1 MKNLQRQVIA
11 EYQQRFDQPPAFVVR
26 APGRVNLIGEHTDYN
41 EGFVLPMTIDRSIW
55 VALRPREDR
64 CVMLHSVGFPE
75 PARFPLDEI
84 TEGDGWDRYVRG
96 VAWALQ
102 AEGYLLDGWQ
112 GVVASDIP
120 VGAGLASSA
129 ALELALARAFWAVRP
144 WDWNPTEV
152 AQITRRTENEWLGL
166 QTGIMDQMIS
176 ANGKDGH
183 ALLID
188 CRSLV
193 TRLVPLP
200 QGNAVVVL
208 DTATPRSLVDSIYN
222 ERVAECSTASDFFGV
237 PALRDVSI
245 EDFDARSGELDSHIR
260 RRARHVITE
269 NARTLRAAE
278 AMENGDAVE
287 LGQLMNASHISLRDD
302 YQVSSRELDAMVE
315 IATSQ
320 PGCLGARMTGAGF
333 GGCAVALVQDQ
344 LASPFSEEVVT
355 AYKRQTGI
363 QPNVYICHP
372 SNGAEL
378 VET

>member
-1 MKNLQRQVIA
+1 MKNLQRHVIR
-11 EYQQRFDQPPAFVVR
+11 EYQDRFNQVPDFVVR
-26 APGRVNLIGEHTDYN
+26 APGRVNLIGGHTDYN

-55 VALRPREDR
+55 IALHSREDR
-64 CVMLHSVGFPE
+64 CVVVHSVDFPD

-84 TEGDGWDRYVRG
+84 TAGKSWDRYVRG

-102 AEGYLLDGWQ
+102 DEGYLLDGWQ

-129 ALELALARAFWAVRP
+129 ALELSLARAFWAVNS
-144 WDWNPTEV
+144 WDWDPTEV
-152 AQITRRTENEWLGL
+152 ARITRRTENEWLGL

-176 ANGKDGH
+176 ANGKEGH

-188 CRSLV
+188 CRTLV

-200 QGNAVVVL
+200 GETAVVVL
-208 DTATPRSLVDSIYN
+208 DTATQRSLVDSVYN

-237 PALRDVSI
+237 EALRDVRL
-245 EDFDARSGELDSHIR
+245 EDFDARAEELDSLIR

-269 NARTLRAAE
+269 NTRTLRAAE
-278 AMENGDAVE
+278 AMEDGDAVE
-287 LGQLMNASHISLRDD
+287 LGQLMNASHVSLRDD
-302 YQVSSRELDAMVE
+302 YEVSSRELDAMVE
-315 IATSQ
+315 IARSR

-333 GGCAVALVQDQ
+333 GGCAVALVRDRS
-344 LASPFSEEVVT
+344 ASSFSEEVVA
-355 AYKRQTGI
+355 AYRRETGI
-363 QPNVYICHP
+363 HPNVYICHP

-378 VET
+378 VEA